1 MRGGGGPE
9 TLFSPRTGTVN
20 LPLLATLN
28 VRYLFWPSYQY
39 GPLPD
44 LEPVSQTVFADGSP
58 YTSVYELPVLPRARL
73 VADAAVMPEEES
85 VEYILSGQLNV
96 ETGVVLNEDPPVE
109 LEGGPVNGRVDWLVR
124 EPNHLSLHVD
134 SDRPAL
140 LVLAENWFPAWKAT
154 VNGVEAPVLRANHTL
169 RAIPVP
175 EGESEVA
182 LTYSSASLRFGLLV
196 SLLSLLILGTGALLA
211 RRGGSG
217 EASQEAKG

>member
-1 MRGGGGPE
+1 
-9 TLFSPRTGTVN
+9 N
-20 LPLLATLN
+20 
-28 VRYLFWPSYQY
+28 
-39 GPLPD
+39 

-58 YTSVYELPVLPRARL
+58 YISVYELPDLPRARL
-73 VADAAVMPEEES
+73 VADAVVMGEEET
-85 VEYILSGQLNV
+85 VEYILSGQLDIQSA
-96 ETGVVLNEDPPVE
+96 VVLTEEPPVA
-109 LEGGPVNGRVDWLVR
+109 LEGGPVDGGVVWLVR
-124 EPNHLSLHVD
+124 EPNRLSLHVD

-182 LTYSSASLRFGLLV
+182 LTYSSGTLRFGLLV

-211 RRGGSG
+211 HRGAFGQATEEKEG
-217 EASQEAKG
+217 